1 MNTPNQPTQK
11 MTNYRWTICAM
22 LFFATTIN
30 YLDRQVLSLTWKDF
44 ISPEFHW
51 TNDDYGTITA
61 LFSIFY
67 AISMLFA
74 GKFVD
79 WMDTKKG
86 FLWAIG
92 VWSFGAVIHAFC
104 GIATSGITA
113 GEWFVGFEGARE
125 AIAAVQN
132 IGRVANV
139 SVVLFIIARLVL
151 AIGEAGN
158 FPAAIKATAEY
169 FPKKDR
175 AYATSIF
182 NAGATVGAL
191 AAPVTIPVIAKFWGW
206 EMSFIIIGA
215 LGFIWM
221 GFWVFIYDKPEKS
234 KKVNTSELA
243 YIQQDQESTD
253 PIEEKVEQAQENKK
267 ITFKEAFRYKQ
278 TWAFAFGKFMTDGV
292 WWFFLFWAPA
302 YLSSVYGIKSSD
314 TVGQL
319 AIFVLYAITLLSIIG
334 GWLPSYFVDKKGMNP
349 YAGRMKAMLIFA
361 FFPLLALLAQPLGYI
376 SYWVPVIIIG
386 IAGAAHQA
394 WSANIFSTIGDMF
407 PKKAIATITGIGG
420 MAGGVGSF
428 LINKGSGTLFDY
440 TQKHWSTINGQ
451 PLLEK
456 FPEFKSAE
464 ATAELLK
471 QNNVSGI
478 EEFLKMLA
486 QSGDTVVNGISSGYM
501 IIFSICAVSY
511 LIGWTVMK
519 VLVPKYK
526 PITDL

>member
-1 MNTPNQPTQK
+1 
-11 MTNYRWTICAM
+11 MTNYRWSICAL

-30 YLDRQVLSLTWKDF
+30 YMDRQVLSLTWKDF
-44 ISPEFHW
+44 IVPEFHW
-51 TNDDYGTITA
+51 TNNDYGTITS

-74 GKFVD
+74 GRFVD

-92 VWSFGAVIHAFC
+92 IWSIGACLHAFC
-104 GIATSGITA
+104 GIATSGIVA

-125 AIAAVQN
+125 AISTVDN
-132 IGRVANV
+132 IAKVASV
-139 SVVLFIIARLVL
+139 SVVLFIFARLVL
-151 AIGEAGN
+151 AVGEAGN

-191 AAPVTIPVIAKFWGW
+191 AAPVTIPVIAYYWGW
-206 EMSFIIIGA
+206 EAAFIVIGA
-215 LGFIWM
+215 LGFVWM
-221 GFWVFIYDKPEKS
+221 GFWVFMYKKPEVHPKVNKAELDYILQDKDDEPLKTEKS
-234 KKVNTSELA
+234 KVSF
-243 YIQQDQESTD
+243 
-253 PIEEKVEQAQENKK
+253 AQC
-267 ITFKEAFRYKQ
+267 FKYKQ

-292 WWFFLFWAPA
+292 WWFYLFWTPA
-302 YLSSVYGIKSSD
+302 YLSSVYGLQSSD
-314 TVGQL
+314 PKAQI
-319 AIFVLYAITLLSIIG
+319 AIFVLYLITLLSIIG
-334 GWLPSYFVDKKGMNP
+334 GWLPSYFVEKKGMNP

-361 FFPLLALLAQPLGYI
+361 FFPLLALFAQPLGQT
-376 SYWVPVIIIG
+376 SYWFPTIIIG

-428 LINKGSGTLFDY
+428 LINKGSGVLFDHAGQ
-440 TQKHWSTINGQ
+440 TQMQLFG
-451 PLLEK
+451 
-456 FPEFKSAE
+456 FKGEE
-464 ATAELLK
+464 A
-471 QNNVSGI
+471 
-478 EEFLKMLA
+478 
-486 QSGDTVVNGISSGYM
+486 GYF
-501 IIFSICAVSY
+501 IIFCICAVAY
-511 LIGWTVMK
+511 LIGWCVMK
-519 VLVPKYK
+519 ALVPKYK

>member
-1 MNTPNQPTQK
+1 MNNSTQK

-44 ISPEFHW
+44 IVPEFHW
-51 TNDDYGTITA
+51 TNSDYGHITS

-74 GKFVD
+74 GRFVD

-92 VWSFGAVIHAFC
+92 IWSVGACLHAYC
-104 GIATSGITA
+104 GIATSGILA
-113 GEWFVGFEGARE
+113 GKWFVGFEGAKE
-125 AIAAVQN
+125 AIAGIDN
-132 IGRVANV
+132 VAKV
-139 SVVLFIIARLVL
+139 ASISVNLFVFARLIL

-191 AAPVTIPVIAKFWGW
+191 AAPVTIPVIAKYCGW
-206 EMSFIIIGA
+206 ESAFIIIGA

-221 GFWVFIYDKPEKS
+221 GFWVFIYKKPEVHP
-234 KKVNTSELA
+234 KVNKAELNYILQDKNDNGPENMKSEGN
-243 YIQQDQESTD
+243 
-253 PIEEKVEQAQENKK
+253 KVPFFQC
-267 ITFKEAFRYKQ
+267 FKYKQ
-278 TWAFAFGKFMTDGV
+278 TWAFALGKFMTDGV
-292 WWFFLFWAPA
+292 WWFYLFWTPA
-302 YLSSVYGIKSSD
+302 YLSSVYNLKSDDPKS
-314 TVGQL
+314 QL

-334 GWLPSYFVDKKGMNP
+334 GWLPSYFVEKKGMNP
-349 YAGRMKAMLIFA
+349 YSGRMKAMLMFA
-361 FFPLLALLAQPLGYI
+361 FFPLLALFAQPLGSY
-376 SYWVPVIIIG
+376 SYWFPIIIIG

-420 MAGGVGSF
+420 MAGGIGSYI
-428 LINKGSGTLFDY
+428 INKGSGKLFDFA
-440 TQKHWSTINGQ
+440 GQ
-451 PLLEK
+451 
-456 FPEFKSAE
+456 SNM
-464 ATAELLK
+464 ELLGFK
-471 QNNVSGI
+471 G
-478 EEFLKMLA
+478 EA
-486 QSGDTVVNGISSGYM
+486 AGYF
-501 IIFSICAVSY
+501 IIFCICSVAY
-511 LIGWTVMK
+511 LIGWVIMK
-519 VLVPKYK
+519 ALVPKYK
-526 PITDL
+526 PITDM